1 MLGISKLL
9 VGAHQIDREY
19 RVQKALEDTPV
30 PVPKVF
36 TYCDDE
42 SVIGAQFCACFT
54 ARPLSPPG
62 VRITPLLLS
71 TMFMYFPVLLA
82 PLLIFRWPRP
92 SA

>member
-42 SVIGAQFCACFT
+42 SVIGAQFCTCTSSGPAP
-54 ARPLSPPG
+54 ARLNDVWCCG
-62 VRITPLLLS
+62 QT
-71 TMFMYFPVLLA
+71 
-82 PLLIFRWPRP
+82 
-92 SA
+92 

>member
-42 SVIGAQFCACFT
+42 SVIGAQFCTCLLHRASSV
-54 ARPLSPPG
+54 LG
-62 VRITPLLLS
+62 V
-71 TMFMYFPVLLA
+71 A
-82 PLLIFRWPRP
+82 PRRTSRWCWRR
-92 SA
+92 S

>member
-42 SVIGAQFCACFT
+42 SVIGAQFCPHTSSGPAP
-54 ARPLSPPG
+54 ARLNDVWCCG
-62 VRITPLLLS
+62 QT
-71 TMFMYFPVLLA
+71 
-82 PLLIFRWPRP
+82 
-92 SA
+92 